1 MTFCDKCG
9 SYMKETAKGLL
20 CPRCGR
26 HLPSKTKAKP
36 TRESPE
42 NKRNSSIY
50 VVEEDKEQ
58 LAKVAQP
65 CPNCGHKEAF
75 HWVSNISGEH
85 AGVRRERTV
94 EHFRCAKCSHSW
106 TRSS

>member
-1 MTFCDKCG
+1 MTFCDNCG

-26 HLPSKTKAKP
+26 LLPSETQAK
-36 TRESPE
+36 RALESPE
-42 NKRNSSIY
+42 SKRNSSIY
-50 VVEEDKEQ
+50 IVEEDKER
-58 LAKVAQP
+58 LAKVVQS
-65 CPNCGHKEAF
+65 CPKCGHKEAF
-75 HWVSNISGEH
+75 HWISSISGEH

-106 TRSS
+106 TKSS

>member
-26 HLPSKTKAKP
+26 LLPSKTKTKP
-36 TRESPE
+36 TPEITE

-50 VVEEDKEQ
+50 VVDENKEQ
-58 LAKVAQP
+58 LAKIAQS
-65 CPNCGHKEAF
+65 CPKCGYKEAF

>member
-26 HLPSKTKAKP
+26 LLPSKTETKP
-36 TRESPE
+36 TPELAE

-50 VVEEDKEQ
+50 VVEEDKEK
-58 LAKVAQP
+58 LAKVA
-65 CPNCGHKEAF
+65 
-75 HWVSNISGEH
+75 SH
-85 AGVRRERTV
+85 AQIAGTKKLSTGSQASLGNMRE
-94 EHFRCAKCSHSW
+94 
-106 TRSS
+106 